1 MVCKLSLFKDLY
13 PAIVFATT
21 TPTIQVFWR
30 IWPWLSRA
38 LFAEWGDEYLNVIQL
53 LTDWNRSSMWP
64 SCEKYSMMAGFISG
78 GKPNTLTMVLS
89 DDLAKVSVS
98 IRVCHPFQSSYF
110 SNVADASRL
119 EPECLTDSVHK
130 SIDIKMSRMKSKSSW
145 RQYLKV

>member
-1 MVCKLSLFKDLY
+1 
-13 PAIVFATT
+13 
-21 TPTIQVFWR
+21 
-30 IWPWLSRA
+30 
-38 LFAEWGDEYLNVIQL
+38 
-53 LTDWNRSSMWP
+53 
-64 SCEKYSMMAGFISG
+64 MMAGFFSG

-130 SIDIKMSRMKSKSSW
+130 SIDIKMSRMKSKSS
-145 RQYLKV
+145 